1 MIKDILIIDDE
12 VGIRELLYEI
22 LKSNSF
28 QPRHVANGQDARGEI
43 SKRKP
48 DLILLDIWMPDV
60 DGLTLLREWVEEGKI
75 TMPVIVMSGHASIDS
90 AIEATKIGASAFLEK
105 PFSVNKLLALIKECE
120 KKYVLETQKKK
131 NKEIFSNNLV
141 EKNENLEYEIYS
153 YKIEKTKFET
163 NYFKKLL
170 DYFNGNM
177 TKIAQTSG
185 MDRTHLYRK
194 FKILGIKYKNG
205 NKHSG

>member
-28 QPRHVANGQDARGEI
+28 QPRHAANGQDAREEI

-194 FKILGIKYKNG
+194 LKILGIKFKKG
-205 NKHSG
+205 NKNSG

>member
-28 QPRHVANGQDARGEI
+28 QPRHAANGQDARGEI

-60 DGLTLLREWVEEGKI
+60 DGLTLLREWVEAGKI

-120 KKYVLETQKKK
+120 KKYVLVPHKKN
-131 NKEIFSNNLV
+131 NKEIFPNKLA
-141 EKNENLEYEIYS
+141 EKNQNLEYEINS
-153 YKIEKTKFET
+153 YKTEKTKFET

-177 TKIAQTSG
+177 TKISQTSG

-194 FKILGIKYKNG
+194 LKILGIKFKKG
-205 NKHSG
+205 NKNSG

>member
-28 QPRHVANGQDARGEI
+28 QPRHAANGQDARGEI

-60 DGLTLLREWVEEGKI
+60 DGLTLLREWVEAGKI

-120 KKYVLETQKKK
+120 KKYVLVTHKKN
-131 NKEIFSNNLV
+131 NKEIFPNNLA
-141 EKNENLEYEIYS
+141 EKNQNLEYEINS
-153 YKIEKTKFET
+153 YKTEKKTFET

-170 DYFNGNM
+170 DSF
-177 TKIAQTSG
+177 
-185 MDRTHLYRK
+185 
-194 FKILGIKYKNG
+194 
-205 NKHSG
+205 

>member
-28 QPRHVANGQDARGEI
+28 QPRHAANGQDARGEI

-60 DGLTLLREWVEEGKI
+60 DGLTLLREWVEAGKI

-120 KKYVLETQKKK
+120 KKYLLETQKKK
-131 NKEIFSNNLV
+131 NKEIFPNNLL
-141 EKNENLEYEIYS
+141 EKNENLEYEIKS
-153 YKIEKTKFET
+153 YKTEKTKFET

-177 TKIAQTSG
+177 TKISQTSG

-194 FKILGIKYKNG
+194 LKILGIKFKKG